1 MLNSYYR
8 LSVPEDL
15 TAYYHVTDVI
25 NSVEE
30 SPSEEIFASD
40 LTINRD
46 ARGCV
51 TSVNYYS
58 PDKELVKEV
67 FYTGETISKINYY
80 RGKYLVCTEGY
91 KNGLL
96 ALKFVFK
103 NSGYLAYSVEYEY
116 NRRNFVTGICKKYLG
131 RILKAEYKYDDIDRI
146 VERIV
151 YNNDEEV
158 IKQIYNYDILD
169 RIVEYKDNNQRIV
182 VNKVSK
188 KNELLYYVITDRMGN
203 DITIENLF
211 TERGY
216 AYTNITLNGH
226 SSTVKDTS
234 FVDNVMLKKP
244 YTSEDDLDLIIAN
257 LFRREDAMHVERENI
272 PEKRSSGLIDKSIE
286 FRALPISMRKRL
298 LYSIAA
304 KALWVF
310 IKPDVFTSGFII
322 LQNKKNIV

>member
-25 NSVEE
+25 NKVDEQS
-30 SPSEEIFASD
+30 SDDIFASD
-40 LTINRD
+40 LLINRD

-58 PDKELVKEV
+58 PDRELIKEV
-67 FYTGETISKINYY
+67 FYTGEAISKINHY
-80 RGKYLVCTEGY
+80 RGKNLSCTEGY

-103 NSGYLAYSVEYEY
+103 NSGHLAYSIEYEY
-116 NRRNFVTGICKKYLG
+116 NRKNLITSICKKYPG
-131 RILKAEYKYDDIDRI
+131 KILKAEYKYDDIDRI

-158 IKQIYNYDILD
+158 IKQTYNYDILD

-182 VNKVSK
+182 VSKVSK
-188 KNELLYYVITDRMGN
+188 KNELISYVITDRMGN

-226 SSTVKDTS
+226 SSTV
-234 FVDNVMLKKP
+234 
-244 YTSEDDLDLIIAN
+244 EDDLDLIIAN
-257 LFRREDAMHVERENI
+257 LFRGEKAMQAERENDA
-272 PEKRSSGLIDKSIE
+272 EKRSSSLIDKSIE

-298 LYSIAA
+298 LYSIAS
-304 KALWVF
+304 KAL
-310 IKPDVFTSGFII
+310 
-322 LQNKKNIV
+322 

>member
-1 MLNSYYR
+1 MLNSYCR

-25 NSVEE
+25 NKVDEQS
-30 SPSEEIFASD
+30 SDDIFASD
-40 LTINRD
+40 LLINRD

-58 PDKELVKEV
+58 PDRELIKEV
-67 FYTGETISKINYY
+67 FYTGEAISKINHY
-80 RGKYLVCTEGY
+80 RGKNLSCTEGY

-103 NSGYLAYSVEYEY
+103 NSGHLAYSIEYEY
-116 NRRNFVTGICKKYLG
+116 NRKNLITSICKKYPG
-131 RILKAEYKYDDIDRI
+131 KILKAEYKYDDIDRI

-158 IKQIYNYDILD
+158 IKQTYNYDILD

-182 VNKVSK
+182 VSKVSK
-188 KNELLYYVITDRMGN
+188 KNELISYVITDRMGN

-234 FVDNVMLKKP
+234 YVDNVMLKKP

-257 LFRREDAMHVERENI
+257 LFRGEKAMQAERENDA
-272 PEKRSSGLIDKSIE
+272 EKRSSSLIDKSIE

-298 LYSIAA
+298 LYSIAS
-304 KALWVF
+304 KAL
-310 IKPDVFTSGFII
+310 
-322 LQNKKNIV
+322 